1 MYLENKKIC
10 DKNGLTG
17 IVLRNIVFFEHKRHT
32 ISSKMHL
39 NIKNATHLCNV
50 TVCTSNETTLHI

>member
-17 IVLRNIVFFEHKRHT
+17 IVLRNIVFFEHERQPF
-32 ISSKMHL
+32 SSKMQL
-39 NIKNATHLCNV
+39 NIKNAMHLCNT